1 MVIEFDV
8 VSIVNFENFEWDA
21 FDLELALE
29 RLRENA
35 LGLAGK
41 IILLSFIN
49 DLGIVESKVMGPFEQ
64 IGLQVY
70 LVHVVLDSETPS
82 VVLYRQFYE
91 HAFLL
96 AAVGDRDDFSLRRGA
111 KISSHNFLLKFF
123 LSQID
128 FSLHTKYFIRV
139 KNVVL
144 QQAQKYF
151 FRFKQP

>member
-49 DLGIVESKVMGPFEQ
+49 DLGIVES
-64 IGLQVY
+64 
-70 LVHVVLDSETPS
+70 
-82 VVLYRQFYE
+82 
-91 HAFLL
+91 
-96 AAVGDRDDFSLRRGA
+96 
-111 KISSHNFLLKFF
+111 
-123 LSQID
+123 
-128 FSLHTKYFIRV
+128 
-139 KNVVL
+139 
-144 QQAQKYF
+144 
-151 FRFKQP
+151 